1 MHLKPYL
8 YTQNHITMG
17 SIALGKA
24 IRERRTSLGMTQPE
38 LAELAG
44 ISKNTL
50 YKMERGVS
58 NPTVSVLVKVADV
71 LGMEVKVEV
80 KKSI

>member
-1 MHLKPYL
+1 MHLNSYL
-8 YTQNHITMG
+8 YTENHRIIG
-17 SIALGKA
+17 SVALGKA
-24 IRERRTSLGMTQPE
+24 IRERRTSLGITQPE

-58 NPTVSVLVKVADV
+58 NPTVSVLVKVAEV